1 MDPKYIREVDN
12 RVADALS
19 RLCKEVSTYS
29 FKYDRKL
36 PRLMTISTRRALR
49 AKQVETEDPLVAK
62 LAETGAEDPEYIDM
76 IRSVQEEDFNI
87 QKENELKKIKDH
99 KSCLSTITLE
109 SGHKL
114 IIRNDCEILVL
125 KQARQRMCQTL
136 HFTHHSEE
144 MMMKQAKD
152 KIFWPEMRAELR
164 EVYETCQEC
173 KTNRPSK
180 SHLNSLC
187 LIWVHQV
194 LQDKEPK

>member
-1 MDPKYIREVDN
+1 MIGWLSKHTADIENRSLQKILERASNYSWQPKYFRGKDN

-36 PRLMTISTRRALR
+36 PLLMTISKRRALR
-49 AKQVETEDPLVAK
+49 AKQVETEDPLVAR

-76 IRSVQEEDFNI
+76 IKAVQEEDFNI
-87 QKENELKKIKDH
+87 RKERELKKIRDH
-99 KSCLSTITLE
+99 KSCLSIITLE

-114 IIRNDCEILVL
+114 IIRNDCEILVP
-125 KQARQRMCQTL
+125 KQARQRMCNTL
-136 HFTHHSEE
+136 HFNHHSDE

-164 EVYETCQEC
+164 EVYESC
-173 KTNRPSK
+173 
-180 SHLNSLC
+180 
-187 LIWVHQV
+187 
-194 LQDKEPK
+194 